1 MKIMQSINPADN
13 SVIQEYNQHD
23 IKQVQKIILNSFNV
37 QKKWRSETVEFR
49 INRLRPIIDDLKK
62 NINSYAEI
70 ITFEMGKPILE
81 SIAEIKKCIL
91 LCEYY
96 FENGED
102 FLKSENLIFESKKSL
117 IRFEPLGI
125 IFGIM
130 PWNFPFWQV
139 FRFAIPSLI
148 SGNTVLLKHASNVQ
162 GTSIL
167 IDKIFN
173 QNIINKNIFQS
184 LIVDSSAVSDIIS
197 NKHISAISFTGSD
210 IAGSK
215 VAECCGYNIKKTVL
229 ELGGSDPFIVLE
241 DADIEK
247 CIDGAVTSRMINNGQ
262 SCIAAKRFIIND
274 KIHNQFLIKLK
285 SKVEKLIIGNPMDKK
300 TQVGPL
306 ATKNIL
312 DELDKQIQES
322 KKMGASIIT
331 GGRQVNNQGCF
342 YYPTIITDISKD
354 MPVYYQETFGPI
366 FTIIKVK
373 DDNEAIRVANDSQY
387 GLGGSVWST
396 DEDKAFNIATQI
408 ETGCVFINGFTR
420 SDPKLPFGGIKKS
433 GYGKELSK
441 YGIREFVNSK
451 TIVIY

>member
-13 SVIQEYNQHD
+13 SIIQEYDQHD
-23 IKQVQKIILNSFNV
+23 IKQVQKIILNSFNI
-37 QKKWRSETVEFR
+37 QKKWRNETVEFR

-102 FLKSENLIFESKKSL
+102 FLKSENLTFESKKSL

-125 IFGIM
+125 VFGIM

-184 LIVDSSAVSDIIS
+184 LIVDSSTVSEIIS
-197 NKHISAISFTGSD
+197 NKYISAVSFTGSD
-210 IAGSK
+210 IA
-215 VAECCGYNIKKTVL
+215 
-229 ELGGSDPFIVLE
+229 D
-241 DADIEK
+241 
-247 CIDGAVTSRMINNGQ
+247 
-262 SCIAAKRFIIND
+262 
-274 KIHNQFLIKLK
+274 
-285 SKVEKLIIGNPMDKK
+285 
-300 TQVGPL
+300 
-306 ATKNIL
+306 
-312 DELDKQIQES
+312 
-322 KKMGASIIT
+322 
-331 GGRQVNNQGCF
+331 
-342 YYPTIITDISKD
+342 
-354 MPVYYQETFGPI
+354 
-366 FTIIKVK
+366 
-373 DDNEAIRVANDSQY
+373 
-387 GLGGSVWST
+387 
-396 DEDKAFNIATQI
+396 
-408 ETGCVFINGFTR
+408 
-420 SDPKLPFGGIKKS
+420 
-433 GYGKELSK
+433 
-441 YGIREFVNSK
+441 
-451 TIVIY
+451 